1 MGLAHSSFTSVPTG
15 RYWIGT
21 PVHKAVRGMKMHHPG
36 KLITIV
42 SLEDI
47 PFLLQESN
55 KQLGVYTIIY
65 NSRTEKTVAIVRV

>member
-1 MGLAHSSFTSVPTG
+1 
-15 RYWIGT
+15 
-21 PVHKAVRGMKMHHPG
+21 MHHPG